1 MKLLWLLSALLLLP
15 ATRHDFHMSKGL
27 IEYQAAE
34 QSLQMTFHVFID
46 DLELALEQAGA
57 PKLYL
62 GTEREAAQADD
73 YLKKY
78 LQKHF
83 QLTLNGKPVAYTFLG
98 KEISKDLSAFWLY
111 LEAAPVPAPQRLE
124 VRYDVLTEVY
134 ADQKNLINL
143 KGPGGKTG
151 VLLLDR
157 SRPSDEAEF

>member
-1 MKLLWLLSALLLLP
+1 MKLLSLLSALLLLP
-15 ATRHDFHMSKGL
+15 AARHDFHISKGL
-27 IEYQAAE
+27 IEYKADE

-46 DLELALEQAGA
+46 DLEKALEQSGA

-62 GTEREAAQADD
+62 GTERESARADD
-73 YLKKY
+73 YLKQY

-83 QLTLNGKPVAYTFLG
+83 QLTLNGKPVTYTFLG

-111 LEAAPVPAPQRLE
+111 LEAKPVSVPQRLH

-134 ADQKNLINL
+134 ADQKNLVNL

-157 SRPSDEAEF
+157 SRPADEAEF